1 MLDKARKMQQQ
12 LIKWRRD
19 FHMHPELG
27 FQETRT
33 SAIVANTLEN
43 LGYRVRR
50 NVGSTGVVAD
60 LGSGE
65 PMIAIRADMDALPI
79 QETNDVPYVSQN
91 PGVMHAC
98 GHDAHTAMA
107 LGTATLLA
115 EEKFP
120 GTVRFLFQPA
130 EETGDKEGISG
141 APHMIRDGAMEGV
154 NMIVALHVDPLTPV
168 GDICNEAGPASG
180 GADSWFGSVIG
191 KGGHGASPHDTI
203 DPIFISAHI
212 IFAMN
217 GIVSRRLNPFN
228 PAAVSIGAIH
238 AGQAENVIPTQ
249 VDFKGTLRYTEHNV
263 QEQIHAEIE
272 RAFSLAR
279 TLGGDYELR
288 FEIGTPPMQN
298 HPAAV
303 ELIQKTAVD
312 LLGEEHIVPF
322 RKGLGA
328 EDFSCFTEM
337 APGAMFALGARI
349 EGDQR
354 YAHNPRFDIDEGA
367 LQVGAAL
374 LAESALRFL
383 QKK

>member
-1 MLDKARKMQQQ
+1 MQQQ